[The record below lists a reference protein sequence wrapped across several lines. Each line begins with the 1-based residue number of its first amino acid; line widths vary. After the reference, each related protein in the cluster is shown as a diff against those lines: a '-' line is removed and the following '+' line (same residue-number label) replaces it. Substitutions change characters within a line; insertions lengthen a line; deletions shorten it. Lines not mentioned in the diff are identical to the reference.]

1 MPIVKTNRSFGG
13 THPRNETRRSQRFER
28 NAMVSPRTLA
38 RMGKGGRPPGRPLRD
53 IELRHLQLLLEVRK
67 NAHLQAAGY
76 DERLEDYAY
85 DLRQIGVSTRRIA
98 EAAGVAVSTVQTWAT
113 NAKRRRPVE

>member
-1 MPIVKTNRSFGG
+1 
-13 THPRNETRRSQRFER
+13 
-28 NAMVSPRTLA
+28 
-38 RMGKGGRPPGRPLRD
+38 MGKGGRPPGRPLRE

-67 NAHLQAAGY
+67 NAYLQATGF

-85 DLRQIGVSTRRIA
+85 DLRQLGVSTRRIA

-113 NAKRRRPVE
+113 NAKRRRVSE